1 MGLISIFYQ
10 NLQCCSS
17 TLDLFNN
24 KIRKNFRPYGEE
36 LAVGDDADEAD
47 AVGVAV
53 EGRGGDAVDLAEAS
67 EEEGKTNGRHLEIFA
82 LKIMN

>member
-1 MGLISIFYQ
+1 MTQYWGKNYPTGFDLHLKYQ
-10 NLQCCSS
+10 SEHFL
-17 TLDLFNN
+17 
-24 KIRKNFRPYGEE
+24 PYREE

-82 LKIMN
+82 LKIMNKNLT

>member
-1 MGLISIFYQ
+1 MTQYWGKKYPTGFDLHLKYQ
-10 NLQCCSS
+10 SEH
-17 TLDLFNN
+17 
-24 KIRKNFRPYGEE
+24 FRPYGEE

-67 EEEGKTNGRHLEIFA
+67 EEEGKTNGRHLEIFG
-82 LKIMN
+82 LKIMNKNLT